1 MGQQLNKKIKK
12 TRRLKLIK
20 RRKAAVKVKKAA
32 GPVKKTKK

>member
-1 MGQQLNKKIKK
+1 MGQQLNKTIKK

-32 GPVKKTKK
+32 ASGKKTKK